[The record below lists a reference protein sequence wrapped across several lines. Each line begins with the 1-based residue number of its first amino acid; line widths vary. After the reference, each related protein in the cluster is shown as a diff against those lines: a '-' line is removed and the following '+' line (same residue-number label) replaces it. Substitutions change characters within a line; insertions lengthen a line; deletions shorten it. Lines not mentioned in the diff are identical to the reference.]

1 MGDVRSRSPV
11 ARVLWL
17 ALALLCAGVALVG
30 VVVPVLPSAPFALVA
45 AYGAA
50 RGSTRFHAWL
60 LGHRSLGP
68 LIRDWEL
75 HRAVSRR
82 AKRLALAVMVLS
94 GLASVLLAPSPAI
107 AAAAVVALASAAT
120 WLWLRPEPPVAE

>member
-1 MGDVRSRSPV
+1 
-11 ARVLWL
+11 VL
-17 ALALLCAGVALVG
+17 AVLCAGVALVG
-30 VVVPVLPSAPFALVA
+30 VVVPVLPSAPFALAA

-68 LIRDWEL
+68 LIRDWEA

-82 AKRLALAVMVLS
+82 TKRVAIAVMVVS
-94 GLASVLLAPSPAI
+94 GLASLLLAPSPAI
-107 AAAAVVALASAAT
+107 AVVAVAVLASAAI
-120 WLWLRPEPPVAE
+120 WLWLRPEPPLVE